1 MTVVLKSFTDI
12 LKAWGRLADRDL
24 ARARAIVEATGEPLH
39 LVLSRLGLVGEDL
52 IADAVAESI
61 GVSRVAEKDFPA
73 KPILADRLN
82 ATFLQTCR
90 VLPIA
95 EDGTSVTVAMADP
108 FDDVTVRA
116 LELKLG
122 KTVNRRVATPFQLD
136 RQVARLFGA
145 APTLRPASDSRVNAD
160 ATDVEKLRDMASEV
174 PVVRMVNDMIKDAI
188 ADNASDIHIEPT
200 EDGLRIR
207 HRIDGMLRPV
217 AAPAAVPAAIVSRIK
232 IMAGLDI
239 VERRRPQDGRC
250 QANVQG
256 RSIDIRVSCVPTLH
270 GESVDL
276 RILDRASAPLEFG
289 RLGLDADILAGVE
302 RIIGSAN
309 GIFLVTGPTGSG
321 KTTTLYAALQRL
333 NRAETKLI
341 TVEDPIEY
349 QLAGVSQIQVN
360 PRIGLGFANILRSV
374 LRHDPDVIMIGEI
387 RDLETARIAVQ
398 SALTGHVVLS
408 TLHTN
413 NAAGAITRLAD
424 MGVEP
429 YLIASAVNGVMAQRL
444 VRTLCGKCKKPAT
457 PSAEAKHII
466 ASVGL
471 DAGTATAM
479 HQAVGCPACA
489 GTGYSGRTA
498 ISELLEIDDA
508 VRAEIL
514 ERGDTHGIQ
523 AVAEKAGMT
532 SLRRNGIEKVLA
544 GSTTIEEI
552 LRVTQER

>member
-1 MTVVLKSFTDI
+1 MTVALRSFTEV
-12 LKAWGRLADRDL
+12 LKAWGKLADRDL
-24 ARARAIVEATGEPLH
+24 ARACAMAEAAGEPLH
-39 LVLSRLGLVGEDL
+39 LVLSRLGLLGEDL

-61 GVSRVAEKDFPA
+61 GVARVADKDYPV
-73 KPILADRLN
+73 KPILTDRLN

-95 EDGTSVTVAMADP
+95 EDRTSVTVAMADP
-108 FDDVTVRA
+108 FDDETVRA

-136 RQVARLFGA
+136 RQIARLFNSTA
-145 APTLRPASDSRVNAD
+145 APRPTGDPRVVPD
-160 ATDVEKLRDMASEV
+160 AIDIERLRDMASEV
-174 PVVRMVNDMIKDAI
+174 PVVRMVNDMMSDAI
-188 ADNASDIHIEPT
+188 AENASDIHIEPT
-200 EDGLRIR
+200 EDGLRVR
-207 HRIDGMLRPV
+207 HRIDGLLRPV
-217 AAPAAVPAAIVSRIK
+217 AAPTAVPAAIVSRIK

-250 QANVQG
+250 RVNVQG
-256 RSIDIRVSCVPTLH
+256 RTIDVRVSCVPTLH

-276 RILDRASAPLEFG
+276 RILDRASAPLELS
-289 RLGLDADILAGVE
+289 RLGLDAAVLAGIQ

-321 KTTTLYAALQRL
+321 KTTTLYAALQKL

-374 LRHDPDVIMIGEI
+374 LRHDPDVIMVGEI
-387 RDLETARIAVQ
+387 RDIDTARIAVQ

-429 YLIASAVNGVMAQRL
+429 YLIASALNGAMAQRL

-457 PSAEAKHII
+457 PSTEAKHVI
-466 ASVGL
+466 AAVGL
-471 DAGTATAM
+471 DADAATTL
-479 HQAVGCPACA
+479 HQAVGCAACA
-489 GTGYSGRTA
+489 DTGYSGRTA

-514 ERGDTHGIQ
+514 EQADTSGIQ
-523 AVAEKAGMT
+523 VVAEKGGMT

-544 GSTTIEEI
+544 GMTTIEEI
-552 LRVTQER
+552 LRVTQEH